1 MLCSG
6 IACENDICH
15 VPADP
20 TGSVGHIGKTVRL
33 QLTLRAATVIRRG
46 RKHARAQLNTD
57 LLDNPTDLNSQCTV
71 HRDLNLSPRPAIPNI
86 ARRYRHPE
94 HLLQAK
100 GLRAQLQIRRVPMC
114 DAGLVFDWND
124 SVGLDLHRI
133 GAAGQPQPFRPQG
146 NCPQNPSAAFLAVRP
161 AVDAPMRAY
170 AFDSVRTVVPDAVAM
185 NESTLPRAVCVVFNG
200 GNEYYGF
207 SVKGLQMQIPVSGRQ
222 TRLLARMKQAATR
235 RECPIAASFFSTSS
249 SDTT

>member
-1 MLCSG
+1 M
-6 IACENDICH
+6 
-15 VPADP
+15 
-20 TGSVGHIGKTVRL
+20 RL
-33 QLTLRAATVIRRG
+33 QLTLQAATVIWRG
-46 RKHARAQLNTD
+46 RKHARAQLSTY
-57 LLDNPTDLNSQCTV
+57 LLDNPTDLNSQCTIQG
-71 HRDLNLSPRPAIPNI
+71 HLYLSPRPAIPNI
-86 ARRYRHPE
+86 AQRHRHSE

-100 GLRAQLQIRRVPMC
+100 GLRAQLQICRVPMC

-124 SVGLDLHRI
+124 SVRLDLHRI

-170 AFDSVRTVVPDAVAM
+170 AFHSVRIVVPDAVAM

-207 SVKGLQMQIPVSGRQ
+207 SVKGVQIQIPVWGRK
-222 TRLLARMKQAATR
+222 TRLLARRKQAATR
-235 RECPIAASFFSTSS
+235 RECPTGTSFFSTSS
-249 SDTT
+249 FETT